1 MNGNRAPL
9 EGASLDP
16 RQVDDLIALGTVR
29 TYPKRTVVF
38 QEGDESDQL
47 YVVLSG
53 RVKVYLADQ
62 DGREIVLDTVGP
74 GQYFGE
80 MALDGRPR
88 SASVITA
95 EPSRLAV
102 VPRAN
107 FERFLQAH
115 PEAALG
121 LAVTVIRRAR
131 NLTRVAGSLALLD
144 VYGRVARLLLDGAVQ
159 EGDRLVLR
167 ERLTQKEIAARVGA
181 SREMVSRILTDLREG
196 GFVSVDGDR
205 IVIERTLPENW

>member
-1 MNGNRAPL
+1 METSA
-9 EGASLDP
+9 LDP
-16 RQVDDLIALGTVR
+16 RQVGDLIALGTVR

-38 QEGDESDQL
+38 QEGDQSDQL

-80 MALDGRPR
+80 MALDGQPR
-88 SASVITA
+88 SASVITV

-107 FERFLQAH
+107 FERFLQTH

-121 LAVTVIRRAR
+121 LVVTVIRRAR

-159 EGDRLVLR
+159 EGDRLVFR

-196 GFVSVDGDR
+196 GFVSVDDDR